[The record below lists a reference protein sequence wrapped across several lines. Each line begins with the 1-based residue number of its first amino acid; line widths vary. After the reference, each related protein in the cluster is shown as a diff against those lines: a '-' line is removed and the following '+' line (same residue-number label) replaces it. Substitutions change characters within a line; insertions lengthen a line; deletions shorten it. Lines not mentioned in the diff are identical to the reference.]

1 MPPIAQ
7 DVQWPI
13 LPRPS
18 LQGSQGLAPGGKW
31 RIAVPNGAECF
42 RTYGGLGFFH
52 GGASLQEWI
61 VPCLKIAWPAKA
73 RPVTVV
79 MQRLDKILSLRQR
92 IVLEVQN
99 EGLFSDNNVLSRQVE
114 VVVSDVKQQ
123 IQLFQG
129 KTKLIK
135 PEDRSVTIILE
146 PLDDVEATRNTPLL
160 IELRD
165 ARTKE
170 ILDSQSSTLMVAL
183 ENW

>member
-1 MPPIAQ
+1 
-7 DVQWPI
+7 
-13 LPRPS
+13 
-18 LQGSQGLAPGGKW
+18 
-31 RIAVPNGAECF
+31 
-42 RTYGGLGFFH
+42 
-52 GGASLQEWI
+52 
-61 VPCLKIAWPAKA
+61 
-73 RPVTVV
+73 

-135 PEDRSVTIILE
+135 PEDGSVAIMLE